1 MLGIACAA
9 FFVSIVESKLCH
21 LTKHNTF
28 CYVLYIMQSIDI
40 LTQAVER
47 CADKDNC
54 LFSTADFSS
63 LFPDFTKEN
72 MRMLLSRVAKRGL
85 LERVCNGIYL
95 FPQVSYDSSVIL
107 FKTACK
113 LRARFFNYVSF
124 ETVLSRSGII
134 SQLPLA
140 WITVMTNGRK
150 GIINC
155 GRFGSVEF
163 IHTEKKQENIA
174 AELHFDTQSGML
186 WASDALA
193 LQDMKDAKRPFGLV
207 DTSFR
212 A

>member
-1 MLGIACAA
+1 
-9 FFVSIVESKLCH
+9 
-21 LTKHNTF
+21 
-28 CYVLYIMQSIDI
+28 MQSIDI
-40 LTQAVER
+40 LAQALER
-47 CADKDNC
+47 CADKENC

-95 FPQVSYDSSVIL
+95 FSRVSYDSSVIL
-107 FKTACK
+107 FRTACK
-113 LRARFFNYVSF
+113 LRAQFFNYVSF

-140 WITVMTNGRK
+140 WITVMTGGRK
-150 GIINC
+150 GVIDC
-155 GRFGSVEF
+155 GRFGFIEF

-174 AELHFDTQSGML
+174 TGLHFDTQSGML

-193 LQDMKDAKRPFGLV
+193 LQDMKDAKRPFDLV
-207 DTSFR
+207 DASFR

>member
-1 MLGIACAA
+1 
-9 FFVSIVESKLCH
+9 
-21 LTKHNTF
+21 
-28 CYVLYIMQSIDI
+28 MQPIDI
-40 LTQAVER
+40 LAQAVER
-47 CADKDNC
+47 CADRDNC
-54 LFSTADFSS
+54 LFSMADFSS

-72 MRMLLSRVAKRGL
+72 MRMLLSRAAKRGL
-85 LERVCNGIYL
+85 LERVWNRIYL

-107 FKTACK
+107 FKAACK
-113 LRARFFNYVSF
+113 LRAQFFNYVSF

-140 WITVMTNGRK
+140 WITVMTGGRK

-163 IHTEKKQENIA
+163 IHNEKKQENIA
-174 AELHFDTQSGML
+174 AELYFDTLSGML

-193 LQDMKDAKRPFGLV
+193 LQDMKDAKRPFDLV
-207 DTSFR
+207 DASFR